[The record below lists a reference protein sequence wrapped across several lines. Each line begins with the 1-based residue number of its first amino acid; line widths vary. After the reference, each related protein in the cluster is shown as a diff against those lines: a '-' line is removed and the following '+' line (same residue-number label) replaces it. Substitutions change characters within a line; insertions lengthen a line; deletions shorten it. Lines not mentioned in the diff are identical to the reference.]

1 MPTLIIKHTAGKKQG
16 QCDSRCYNAKTPT
29 CICCC
34 GGANHGVGLQ
44 QALETTK
51 HITEQT
57 TKEKLESNGLTIS
70 DLEKI
75 RKEVIK

>member
-1 MPTLIIKHTAGKKQG
+1 MPTLIIKHKDGKRKG

-44 QALETTK
+44 KALD
-51 HITEQT
+51 I
-57 TKEKLESNGLTIS
+57 TKEIAEQITADQLELEGLTIS

-75 RKEVIK
+75 GKETK